1 MDNLHNRLNVELGRK
16 NEIFYYSQKKDLNIN
31 KTAKFGGKML

>member
-16 NEIFYYSQKKDLNIN
+16 NRIFYHSELEDVKISGI
-31 KTAKFGGKML
+31 AKFGGKML